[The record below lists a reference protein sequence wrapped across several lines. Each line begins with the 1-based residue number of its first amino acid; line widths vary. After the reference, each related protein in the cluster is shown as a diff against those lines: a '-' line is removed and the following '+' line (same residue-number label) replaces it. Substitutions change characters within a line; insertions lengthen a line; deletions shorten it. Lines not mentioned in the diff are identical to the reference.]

1 MFWTGDDVTQTWPHM
16 KQTAELYERVSTVE
30 ACVEGTVNEG
40 EAASCHVPYVISKR
54 AWCS

>member
-16 KQTAELYERVSTVE
+16 KQTAELYERVSMVE